1 MTVSVTSQH
10 TVLCANKAS
19 LTALEL
25 PFRHGAFDQVAGFVP
40 IQVVWVYEAQ
50 PDGVD
55 LVPVERLRRALERL
69 LDYYP
74 QLTGRLH
81 IDSSNGIR
89 EIVSVG
95 TGAELLVA
103 RCSERLD
110 AFSSPGSSSPASR
123 RVLVQDLPDAGNGLL
138 PPFDP
143 TPEGS
148 CRAPILAVQHT
159 RFRCGGVSL
168 GVRIHHTVCDGAG
181 FFQVMRDL
189 AELYRA
195 IGPSVSSD
203 TVFSLSHP
211 PHIRPYMS
219 ELVGGNMAPE
229 ERQAALGYKP
239 AGFYVQP
246 PTAAGDGGAGDSLSA
261 AILAPRPPTLG
272 RFVRYSSS
280 ELAALKAK
288 ATDPSGGSW
297 VSTFEALAAHI
308 YQRVHRARL
317 QLHAKDP
324 GLGELSRTDILNPID
339 LRSRL
344 KLPAR
349 YSPNALFAPSTVI
362 PPEILTGPLWQVA
375 KAVHDFTRSDALTSK
390 VELDHT
396 LKWIAAQ
403 LDMRK
408 ILSSFQYG
416 TGSFMASQWNKF
428 DMYSGAVFDVGP
440 ILVSPP
446 FTQSSLVDG
455 LAYFLPTEELATGG
469 DAGAIDVSLALSEPV
484 WAFMDLSV

>member
-1 MTVSVTSQH
+1 MTVSVTSQY

-19 LTALEL
+19 WTTLEL

-40 IQVVWVYEAQ
+40 IQVVWVYEQQ
-50 PDGVD
+50 PDGID
-55 LVPVERLRRALERL
+55 LIPVKRLQRALERL

-74 QLTGRLH
+74 QFTGRLH
-81 IDSSNGIR
+81 IDPSNGIR
-89 EIVSVG
+89 EITCLG

-103 RCSERLD
+103 RCTERLD
-110 AFSSPGSSSPASR
+110 AFSSPGFSSFASR

-143 TPEGS
+143 SPEGS

-159 RFRCGGVSL
+159 RFACGGVAL

-195 IGPSVSSD
+195 IGSSGSSD

-229 ERQAALGYKP
+229 ERQAALDYKP
-239 AGFYVQP
+239 AGFYVEP
-246 PTAAGDGGAGDSLSA
+246 PTAADGGAGDSLSA

-272 RFVRYSSS
+272 RFFRYSSS

-288 ATDPSGGSW
+288 ATDPSDGSW

-324 GLGELSRTDILNPID
+324 RLGELSRTDFLNPID
-339 LRSRL
+339 LRGRL
-344 KLPAR
+344 KLGAR
-349 YSPNALFAPSTVI
+349 YSPNALFAPSTTI
-362 PPEILTGPLWQVA
+362 QPDILATGPLWQVA
-375 KAVHDFTRSDALTSK
+375 KAVHDFTRSDALTLK

-403 LDMRK
+403 PDMRK

-428 DMYSGAVFDVGP
+428 DMYLGAVFDVGP

-484 WAFMDLSV
+484 WAFMDFSV